1 MQSYSLALVLGW
13 FLIIMSDFNQ
23 KFWCLWY
30 SYLIDFHFGMYV
42 NKLKGFIVAKLKV
55 AVTATIINA
64 SSRTPGRWLSFW
76 QVCPRLKLRCLP
88 CPRPELWCQP
98 RPSGPRWC
106 RPLCPLRQ
114 DSLPLLS
121 MEAVNVNSSNIII
134 LLISQSRCTR
144 MAMVWCLPS
153 LPTHVNS
160 VQFSTMLTLHLIW
173 SQRDWPCSSVMLME
187 TSKLTPMVTTH
198 FICRKDIYIKV
209 AMGGWNVSLHVL
221 TPWMFLTIVA
231 STSSSIFLSISN
243 PVDLDAKGDF
253 VPVWGD
259 TQIINVIN
267 YN

>member
-30 SYLIDFHFGMYV
+30 LYLIDFHFGMYV

-106 RPLCPLRQ
+106 RPLCPRRQ

-144 MAMVWCLPS
+144 MAVVWCLPS
-153 LPTHVNS
+153 LPTHFNS
-160 VQFSTMLTLHLIW
+160 VQFSTMLTLHLFGH
-173 SQRDWPCSSVMLME
+173 RE
-187 TSKLTPMVTTH
+187 KLTPMVTTH